1 VERPVPRGE
10 RDGQHHL
17 REGRHKVHQPQHSEH
32 VKQLKSGD
40 EVLGYAVVVGAFSQS
55 AHGVVFAYDAAV
67 PFPFG
72 LCTPVTILVNN
83 IIS

>member
-32 VKQLKSGD
+32 VEQLKSGD
-40 EVLGYAVVVGAFSQS
+40 EVLRHTVVVCAFGQF
-55 AHGVVFAYDAAV
+55 AHGIVLANGTAV

-72 LCTPVTILVNN
+72 LCTPVAVLVNN
-83 IIS
+83 T